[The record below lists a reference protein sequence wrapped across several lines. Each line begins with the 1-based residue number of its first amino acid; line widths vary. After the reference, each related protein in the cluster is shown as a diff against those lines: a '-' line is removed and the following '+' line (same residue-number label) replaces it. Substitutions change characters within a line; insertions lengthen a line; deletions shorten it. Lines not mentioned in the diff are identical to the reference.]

1 MKYIGNEIYTVG
13 TGVAIGQACMLLS
26 AGQKGKRFMTPHATA
41 MLHQPKVPSTGER
54 QATEVQIKWKEVK
67 AQKEVL
73 VKILSETTGRS
84 ASKVEQDIQRPLYMT
99 ARDAI
104 AYGIADKIID
114 KPSETIDKVLSTGD
128 WDTAA
133 GLVQKSI
140 A

>member
-73 VKILSETTGRS
+73 VRILSETTGRS

>member
-1 MKYIGNEIYTVG
+1 
-13 TGVAIGQACMLLS
+13 MLLS

-73 VKILSETTGRS
+73 VRILSETTGRS

>member
-1 MKYIGNEIYTVG
+1 
-13 TGVAIGQACMLLS
+13 
-26 AGQKGKRFMTPHATA
+26 
-41 MLHQPKVPSTGER
+41 
-54 QATEVQIKWKEVK
+54 
-67 AQKEVL
+67 
-73 VKILSETTGRS
+73 
-84 ASKVEQDIQRPLYMT
+84 LYMT